1 MSSHLFKLV
10 GLLCFISLSIASAT
24 DEERRDRR
32 QAKCNSAYGYQ
43 YGTDAMAQCVE
54 RMGRQ
59 ADQAFDRIQACNAAY
74 GFGTAAYNICV
85 SR

>member
-1 MSSHLFKLV
+1 MSSHFFKFIGLF
-10 GLLCFISLSIASAT
+10 CFIGISIACAT
-24 DEERRDRR
+24 DEERRDNR
-32 QAKCNSAYGYQ
+32 QAKCASAYGYQ

-74 GFGTAAYNICV
+74 GFGTAKYNICV

>member
-1 MSSHLFKLV
+1 MSSHLNKLL
-10 GLLCFISLSIASAT
+10 GLFLFIILSLACAT
-24 DEERRDRR
+24 DEERRDNR
-32 QAKCNSAYGYQ
+32 QAKCASAYGYQ

-74 GFGTAAYNICV
+74 GFGTTAYNLCV